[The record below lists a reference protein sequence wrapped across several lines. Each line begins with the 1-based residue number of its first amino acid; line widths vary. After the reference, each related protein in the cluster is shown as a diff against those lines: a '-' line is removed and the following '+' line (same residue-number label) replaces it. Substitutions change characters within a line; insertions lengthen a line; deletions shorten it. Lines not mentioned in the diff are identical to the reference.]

1 MYGSRTNSEGGAI
14 TEAGSYLR
22 PIVGPVVT
30 GNELIYIGLDKDAD
44 GNINNKAALVSF
56 KQSNG
61 AIFSHKWFDGEEGW
75 RIDELNANMLHIC
88 SKIVTEEEYYEA
100 VSGSSSFEEL
110 LNNINTKIF
119 PKAKGMVFTLKII
132 YTKRSSG
139 KYYAAVPKSKWPKWM
154 ENAAVVTVPGSTFK
168 HNEGYDI
175 YEVPMP
181 TEMATGAP
189 EVVAKTPDDLPF

>member
-1 MYGSRTNSEGGAI
+1 MYGSRTNSEGAVI
-14 TEAGSYLR
+14 TEAGGYLK

-44 GNINNKAALVSF
+44 GNINPKAALVSF

-61 AIFSHKWFDGEEGW
+61 AIFSHKWFDGEESW

-100 VSGSSSFEEL
+100 VSGSSSFEDL

-119 PKAKGMVFTLKII
+119 PKAKGMVFTLKIV

-139 KYYAAVPKSKWPKWM
+139 KYYAAVPKSKWPKWI
-154 ENAAVVTVPGSTFK
+154 ENAAVITVPGSTFK
-168 HNEGYDI
+168 DNPTYDI
-175 YEVPMP
+175 YEIPQATDVANENP
-181 TEMATGAP
+181 TME
-189 EVVAKTPDDLPF
+189 AKPVSDLPF